1 MNEQSITLDDL
12 YGNTLWNA
20 DGKSRTLGL
29 DDLLRS
35 SGFQVV
41 FGAAEGTDAYMA
53 TQWTLWGRGDLQ
65 FFSSE
70 PDQGAGYDGDLQ
82 AGYLGFDMQL
92 ADQWLAGVAVSHT
105 AAEADYSPEGGEA
118 GEDGRMDI
126 TLTSVLPYVRFTP
139 DSGTEIWAI
148 LGAGTGQIDNR
159 RPGASSSQESD
170 VTLFMGAA
178 GGRRAIE
185 VGGPLDW
192 ALLGDFSTGQVET
205 DDGAQAIAGL
215 TVDVWRA
222 RVGVEGSHTTELD
235 GGNTLTSFMEVAG
248 RYDGGD
254 GEEETG
260 LEISPGLYFSAS
272 DRGFGLEV
280 RGSVL
285 ALHSAESY
293 EEFGL
298 SMTASYSP
306 GSDGLGLSAS
316 LTPSWGTE
324 TATDTLW
331 RDDDFGRLAS
341 RPKDREAM
349 SLNARVG
356 YGTRAIGG
364 LLAPFG
370 EIAVR
375 DQDNRTIRVGAR
387 FRQRHSNLGVEL
399 SGERREWFGDEP
411 DHRVG
416 VIGRLRF

>member
-35 SGFQVV
+35 TGFQIV
-41 FGAAEGTDAYMA
+41 FGADEGAEAYAA
-53 TQWTLWGRGDLQ
+53 TQWTFWGRGDLQ

-92 ADQWLAGVAVSHT
+92 ADQWLAGVAVSRT

-126 TLTSVLPYVRFTP
+126 TLTSVIPYARFTP

-192 ALLGDFSTGQVET
+192 ALLGDQHRT
-205 DDGAQAIAGL
+205 
-215 TVDVWRA
+215 
-222 RVGVEGSHTTELD
+222 
-235 GGNTLTSFMEVAG
+235 
-248 RYDGGD
+248 GGD
-254 GEEETG
+254 
-260 LEISPGLYFSAS
+260 
-272 DRGFGLEV
+272 R
-280 RGSVL
+280 
-285 ALHSAESY
+285 
-293 EEFGL
+293 
-298 SMTASYSP
+298 
-306 GSDGLGLSAS
+306 
-316 LTPSWGTE
+316 
-324 TATDTLW
+324 
-331 RDDDFGRLAS
+331 
-341 RPKDREAM
+341 
-349 SLNARVG
+349 
-356 YGTRAIGG
+356 
-364 LLAPFG
+364 
-370 EIAVR
+370 
-375 DQDNRTIRVGAR
+375 
-387 FRQRHSNLGVEL
+387 
-399 SGERREWFGDEP
+399 
-411 DHRVG
+411 
-416 VIGRLRF
+416 